1 MFVSIRRANR
11 QRLAAG
17 ERRSL
22 PWKGFVL
29 SLLGL
34 LAGFVFVYLW
44 SHIQV
49 WQLTVEQSRLRR
61 EKVRLS
67 AKHRQ
72 LRLEL
77 AGLMNPSRLE
87 RLNELHFHLAA
98 PLPGQVEE
106 RP

>member
-11 QRLAAG
+11 QRLAAE
-17 ERRSL
+17 ER
-22 PWKGFVL
+22 PGPAWKGYVL
-29 SLLGL
+29 SLLGIF
-34 LAGFVFVYLW
+34 AGFVFVYLW

-49 WQLTVEQSRLRR
+49 WQLTVEQSRLQR
-61 EKVRLS
+61 EKVRL
-67 AKHRQ
+67 AATHRQ

-77 AGLMNPSRLE
+77 AGMMNPSRLE
-87 RLNELHFHLAA
+87 RLNEQYFHLAA

>member
-11 QRLAAG
+11 QRLSAE
-17 ERRSL
+17 ERPGV

-29 SLLGL
+29 GLLGL
-34 LAGFVFVYLW
+34 LAGFLFVYLW
-44 SHIQV
+44 SHGQV
-49 WQLTVEQSRLRR
+49 WQLTAEQSRLQR
-61 EKVRLS
+61 ERVRLT

-77 AGLMNPSRLE
+77 AGLMNPARLE
-87 RLNELHFHLAA
+87 RLNEQYFHLAA